1 MLDSI
6 LKPVKILKID
16 KVHRKEVVYN
26 IGLSK
31 DNMYFANGFLVH
43 NCEYYDGRIFEV
55 EVARKIVKDIT
66 TFGVPKNDKQIDK
79 FKALRPW
86 VSLDRSRAREGKS
99 ALFYLDPKGK
109 KIFLPNSKVTVN
121 ADGTFSSIGAN
132 KGKRTTRQI
141 IETAPKGGNPP
152 VMPPLHG
159 SCRSTLLVTEE
170 LITEE
175 V

>member
-6 LKPVKILKID
+6 LKPVKILKIN
-16 KVHRKEVVYN
+16 KVHRKELVYN
-26 IGLSK
+26 IELSK

-55 EVARKIVKDIT
+55 EVARKIVRDVTK
-66 TFGVPKNDKQIDK
+66 FGIPETDKQIDK
-79 FKALRPW
+79 LKSLRPW
-86 VSLDRSRAREGKS
+86 VSLDRGRVREGKN
-99 ALFYLDPKGK
+99 ALFYFDPKGK
-109 KIFLPNSKVTVN
+109 KVFLPNSTVLEN
-121 ADGTFSSIGAN
+121 ADGTFTSTGS
-132 KGKRTTRQI
+132 KSKRTTRQI
-141 IETAPKGGNPP
+141 IETSPRGGNPP

-175 V
+175 S